1 MVVSSGA
8 VAATGGPPSGRA
20 FSSYEFLKLIEEK
33 GQVGFWA
40 WDFATG
46 AQNWSIGICRIFGLE
61 LGSVPATTDTFMGLL
76 HPEDRAVQAQ
86 LLDDVVRH
94 GVMPDREYRIIRPS
108 GGLRWIS
115 CRGEVQ
121 FSREGRPQRAFGV
134 LFDITPLQEAL
145 RAAQWGE
152 QRFRTLAEA
161 TASIVWTA
169 TPDGVVSDAPAW
181 RALTGQTIEEFR
193 NSGWLDAVH
202 PDDRGRT
209 ALAWHQAV
217 ARSATYHAQYRLRT
231 ASGGYDWFNVRAAAV
246 RDATGAVREWMGLL
260 QPLHDGG
267 ACRPSDTRPVITGA
281 QIRAGRGLLRWS
293 EEDLSK
299 AARVSRSTVRRA
311 EEVDGVPAARFEN
324 LQAIRTA
331 LEEAGIALTFPLT
344 GKPGVQP
351 K

>member
-1 MVVSSGA
+1 M
-8 VAATGGPPSGRA
+8 
-20 FSSYEFLKLIEEK
+20 Y
-33 GQVGFWA
+33 
-40 WDFATG
+40 
-46 AQNWSIGICRIFGLE
+46 RIFGLE
-61 LGSVPATTDTFMGLL
+61 PGSLEPTMDAFVSLL
-76 HPEDRAVQAQ
+76 HPEDRLVQVQ
-86 LLDDVVRH
+86 QLDDIVRH
-94 GVMPDREYRIIRPS
+94 GVLPEREYRIIRPG

-134 LFDITPLQEAL
+134 LFDTTTLQEAL
-145 RAAQWGE
+145 RAAQWSE

-209 ALAWHQAV
+209 ALAWHHAV
-217 ARSATYHAQYRLRT
+217 AQSATYHAQYRLRT
-231 ASGGYDWFNVRAAAV
+231 VSGGYDWFNVRAAPV
-246 RDATGAVREWMGLL
+246 RGASGAIREWMGLL
-260 QPLHDGG
+260 QPLQDGVAG
-267 ACRPSDTRPVITGA
+267 RPTDTRPVITGA
-281 QIRAGRGLLRWS
+281 QIRAARGLLRWS

-311 EEVDGVPAARFEN
+311 EEVDGVPPARFEN

-331 LEEAGIALTFPLT
+331 IEQAGVELTFPLA
-344 GKPGVQP
+344 GKPGVKP

>member
-1 MVVSSGA
+1 MVVSSGGRS
-8 VAATGGPPSGRA
+8 AAAAPPAGRA

-46 AQNWSIGICRIFGLE
+46 AQNWSLGMYRIFGLE
-61 LGSVPATTDTFMGLL
+61 PGSVQPTTDAFMSLL
-76 HPEDRAVQAQ
+76 HPEDRPVQAQ
-86 LLDDVVRH
+86 QLDDIHRH
-94 GVMPDREYRIIRPS
+94 GVIAEREYRIIRPS

-134 LFDITPLQEAL
+134 LFDTTTLQEAL
-145 RAAQWGE
+145 RAAQWSE

-169 TPDGVVSDAPAW
+169 TADGVVSDAPAW
-181 RALTGQTIEEFR
+181 RSLTGQTKEEFR
-193 NSGWLDAVH
+193 DSGWLDAVH
-202 PDDRGRT
+202 PDDRERT
-209 ALAWHQAV
+209 ALAWRQAV
-217 ARSATYHAQYRLRT
+217 AHSTLYHAHFRLRT
-231 ASGGYDWFNVRAAAV
+231 VSGGYCWFNVRAAPV
-246 RDATGAVREWMGLL
+246 RGATGAVREWMGLL
-260 QPLHDGG
+260 QPLQDGTPG
-267 ACRPSDTRPVITGA
+267 RPADACLVVTGA
-281 QIRAGRGLLRWS
+281 QIRAARGLLRWS

-311 EEVDGVPAARFEN
+311 EEVDDMPPARSEN

-331 LEEAGIALTFPLT
+331 LEEAGAEFTFPLM

>member
-8 VAATGGPPSGRA
+8 ASIRSSEGRA

-40 WDFATG
+40 WDFAAGT
-46 AQNWSIGICRIFGLE
+46 QNWSIGICRIFGLE
-61 LGSVPATTDTFMGLL
+61 PGSVQPTMDTFMGLL
-76 HPEDRAVQAQ
+76 HPDDRAGQAQ
-86 LLDDVVRH
+86 QLDDVVRH
-94 GVMPDREYRIIRPS
+94 GIMPDREYRIIRPG
-108 GGLRWIS
+108 GGLRWVS

-134 LFDITPLQEAL
+134 LFDITTVQEAS
-145 RAAQWGE
+145 RAAQWSE

-169 TPDGVVSDAPAW
+169 TADGIVIDAPAW
-181 RALTGQTIEEFR
+181 RSLTGQTIEEFR
-193 NSGWLDAVH
+193 DSGWLDAVH

-209 ALAWHQAV
+209 ALAWHHAI
-217 ARSATYHAQYRLRT
+217 ANSATFHAQYRLRMV
-231 ASGGYDWFNVRAAAV
+231 SGGYGWFNVRAAPV
-246 RDATGAVREWMGLL
+246 RGATGAVREWMGLL
-260 QPLHDGG
+260 QPLQDGMSG
-267 ACRPSDTRPVITGA
+267 RPADTKPLITGA
-281 QIRAGRGLLRWS
+281 QIRAARGLLRWS

-311 EEVDGVPAARFEN
+311 EEVDDLPSARFEN
-324 LQAIRTA
+324 LQAIRAA
-331 LEEAGIALTFPLT
+331 LEEAGVELTFPLA
-344 GKPGVQP
+344 GQPGVQP